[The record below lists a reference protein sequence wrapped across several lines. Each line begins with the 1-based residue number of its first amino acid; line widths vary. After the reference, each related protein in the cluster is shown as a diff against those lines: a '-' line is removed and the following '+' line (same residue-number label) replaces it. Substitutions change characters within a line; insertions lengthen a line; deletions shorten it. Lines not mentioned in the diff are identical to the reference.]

1 MKLQKKTKRLGLTII
16 AYSQMLIDK
25 APNDSLGNIL
35 KTRLKNIIS
44 PGNVEIQVTPKA
56 EIADYTIDDIM
67 TEVKNMV
74 QTFKNDSKKTVPSLG
89 TSKEQFESNLK
100 LMIQDF
106 DNIVDTIEW
115 YEKEQKRPA

>member
-1 MKLQKKTKRLGLTII
+1 
-16 AYSQMLIDK
+16 MLIDK
-25 APNDSLGNIL
+25 TPNDSLGNIL

-74 QTFKNDSKKTVPSLG
+74 QTFKSDSKKTVPSLG
-89 TSKEQFESNLK
+89 TNKEQFESSLK

>member
-1 MKLQKKTKRLGLTII
+1 MRLQKKTKRLGLTII

-25 APNDSLGNIL
+25 TPNDSLGNIL

-74 QTFKNDSKKTVPSLG
+74 QTFKSDSKKTVPSLG
-89 TSKEQFESNLK
+89 TNKEQFESSLK